1 MKTKLLRGPRP
12 VGRATRGLR
21 RPVVSKFW
29 TVRTGRSG
37 ERTEWG
43 FANGVVG
50 GGWHDI
56 PDLTHV
62 SDKEQIRAIVS
73 ETYGGSKNQIANV
86 TGQLW
91 SLRSRIQDGDYIVLP
106 IRATSQV
113 AFGQVI
119 GGYKYLAEQNDPGK
133 RHVIQVK
140 WLRTDVPKSLLKQD
154 LLYQLGSALTIF
166 WVGNND
172 ATYRLEQVLKGR
184 PDPGARSGLIS
195 GANKPLDV
203 TDLANEDSAST
214 GLSIN
219 LAEVAQDEI
228 AKRLQEDFK
237 GHELSE
243 LVEAL
248 LTAEGFKCRN
258 SPPGADGGVD
268 VLAGMGP
275 LGMDSPKLVVQV
287 KSQTGAVGDDVLQKL
302 NGAIHRFKA
311 DQALLVTFGGV
322 TAPAKSYLEGQYFNI
337 RVWTID
343 DILQAIYKHYPVLD
357 NEMKA
362 RLPLTQ
368 IWVPIDVGD

>member
-1 MKTKLLRGPRP
+1 MT
-12 VGRATRGLR
+12 
-21 RPVVSKFW
+21 KFW
-29 TVRTGRSG
+29 TVRTGKSG

-50 GGWHDI
+50 GGWHEM
-56 PDLTHV
+56 PDLTDV
-62 SDKEQIRAIVS
+62 YDREQLRAIVS
-73 ETYGGSKNQIANV
+73 EVYGGSKNVVANI

-91 SLRSRIQDGDYIVLP
+91 TLRTRIKDGDLIVLP
-106 IRATSQV
+106 IRSTSQI
-113 AFGQVI
+113 AFGQVVG
-119 GGYKYLAEQNDPGK
+119 GGYKYLAKEEDPTK

-140 WLRTDVPKSLLKQD
+140 WLKTDISKSVLKQD
-154 LLYQLGSALTIF
+154 LRYQLGSALTVF
-166 WVGNND
+166 EVGNND
-172 ATYRLEQVLKGR
+172 AAYRLEQVLSGK
-184 PDPGARSGLIS
+184 PDPGARSAMNPGH
-195 GANKPLDV
+195 
-203 TDLANEDSAST
+203 ST
-214 GLSIN
+214 ATENTQDEQSSETAAIN
-219 LAEVAQDEI
+219 LTEIAQDEI

-287 KSQTGAVGDDVLQKL
+287 KSQTGAVSDTVLQQL
-302 NGAIHRFKA
+302 NGAIHRFQA

-322 TAPAKSYLEGQYFNI
+322 TGPAKTYLDTQYFNI

-343 DILQAIYKHYPVLD
+343 DLIQAIYKHYSVLD
-357 NEMKA
+357 SEMKA
-362 RLPLTQ
+362 RLPLKQ
-368 IWVPIDVGD
+368 IWVPIDPGA

>member
-1 MKTKLLRGPRP
+1 MT
-12 VGRATRGLR
+12 
-21 RPVVSKFW
+21 KFW

-50 GGWHDI
+50 GGWHEM
-56 PDLTHV
+56 PDLTEV
-62 SDKEQIRAIVS
+62 SDKEHLRSIVS
-73 ETYGGSKNQIANV
+73 DVYGGSKNVVANL

-91 SLRSRIQDGDYIVLP
+91 TLRTRIQDGDYIVLP
-106 IRATSQV
+106 IRSTSQI

-119 GGYKYLAEQNDPGK
+119 GGGYKYLSKEEDPTK

-140 WLRTDVPKSLLKQD
+140 WLRTDISKSVLKQD
-154 LLYQLGSALTIF
+154 MRYQLGSALTVF
-166 WVGNND
+166 EVGNND
-172 ATYRLEQVLKGR
+172 AAYRLEQIMSGKQ
-184 PDPGARSGLIS
+184 DPGARSALNPGSTKTSDVAQDETTEIS
-195 GANKPLDV
+195 D
-203 TDLANEDSAST
+203 
-214 GLSIN
+214 SIN

-287 KSQTGAVGDDVLQKL
+287 KSQTGAVSDTVLQQL
-302 NGAIHRFKA
+302 NGAIHRFQA

-322 TAPAKSYLEGQYFNI
+322 TGPAKAYLETQYFNI

-343 DILQAIYKHYPVLD
+343 DIIQSIYKHYPVLD
-357 NEMKA
+357 NEMKS
-362 RLPLTQ
+362 RLPLKQ
-368 IWVPIDVGD
+368 IWVPFEPES

>member
-1 MKTKLLRGPRP
+1 MP
-12 VGRATRGLR
+12 
-21 RPVVSKFW
+21 KFW
-29 TVRTGRSG
+29 TVRTGKSG
-37 ERTEWG
+37 ERTEWS

-50 GGWHDI
+50 GGWHEMPDI
-56 PDLTHV
+56 TGV
-62 SDKEQIRAIVS
+62 TDKEQLRAIVA
-73 ETYGGSKNQIANV
+73 EVYGGSKNVVANI

-91 SLRSRIQDGDYIVLP
+91 SLRTRIQHGDYIVLP

-113 AFGQVI
+113 AFGQVVN
-119 GGYKYLAEQNDPGK
+119 GYKYLAGQEDPSR
-133 RHVIQVK
+133 RHVIEVK
-140 WLRTDVPKSLLKQD
+140 WLKTDVPKSLLKQD
-154 LLYQLGSALTIF
+154 LLYQIGSALTVF
-166 WVGNND
+166 EVGNND
-172 ATYRLEQVLKGR
+172 AAYRLEQVMAGK
-184 PDPGARSGLIS
+184 PDPGARSTLSPGSKEENARLS
-195 GANKPLDV
+195 
-203 TDLANEDSAST
+203 EDSVT
-214 GLSIN
+214 EYDSIN

-287 KSQTGAVGDDVLQKL
+287 KSQTSAVGDGVLQQL

-311 DQALLVTFGGV
+311 DQGLLVTFGGV
-322 TAPAKSYLEGQYFNI
+322 TGPAKTYLETQYFNI

-343 DILQAIYKHYPVLD
+343 DILQAIYRHYPALD

-362 RLPLTQ
+362 RLPLKQ
-368 IWVPIDVGD
+368 IWVPIQHSE

>member
-1 MKTKLLRGPRP
+1 M
-12 VGRATRGLR
+12 A
-21 RPVVSKFW
+21 KFW

-43 FANGVVG
+43 FATGVVG
-50 GGWHDI
+50 GGWHEM
-56 PDLTHV
+56 PDLTGV
-62 SDKEQIRAIVS
+62 TDKEQLRSIVADV
-73 ETYGGSKNQIANV
+73 YGGSKNVVANL

-91 SLRSRIQDGDYIVLP
+91 TLRTRIKDGDFIVLP
-106 IRATSQV
+106 IRATSQI
-113 AFGQVI
+113 AFGQVVG
-119 GGYKYLAEQNDPGK
+119 GGYTYLAKEEDPSK

-140 WLRTDVPKSLLKQD
+140 WLKRDVSKSDLKQD
-154 LLYQLGSALTIF
+154 MRYQLGSAMTIF
-166 WVGNND
+166 ELGNND
-172 ATYRLEQVLKGR
+172 AAYRLEQVMAGKQ
-184 PDPGARSGLIS
+184 DPGARSAMSPGV
-195 GANKPLDV
+195 AK
-203 TDLANEDSAST
+203 SAETNQEEAESEST
-214 GLSIN
+214 QIN

-287 KSQTGAVGDDVLQKL
+287 KSQTGAVSDTVLQQL
-302 NGAIHRFKA
+302 NGAIHRFQA

-322 TAPAKSYLEGQYFNI
+322 TGPARTYLETQYFNI
-337 RVWTID
+337 RVWAID
-343 DILQAIYKHYPVLD
+343 DIIQSIYKHYSVLD
-357 NEMKA
+357 SEMKA
-362 RLPLTQ
+362 RLPLKQ
-368 IWVPIDVGD
+368 IWVPIDPEA

>member
-1 MKTKLLRGPRP
+1 MP
-12 VGRATRGLR
+12 
-21 RPVVSKFW
+21 KFW

-50 GGWHDI
+50 GGWHEM
-56 PDLTHV
+56 PDLTAV
-62 SDKEQIRAIVS
+62 TDKEHLRSIVT
-73 ETYGGSKNQIANV
+73 EVYGGSKNVVANL

-91 SLRSRIQDGDYIVLP
+91 TLRTRIQDGDYIVLP
-106 IRATSQV
+106 IRTTSQI
-113 AFGQVI
+113 AFGEVTG
-119 GGYKYLAEQNDPGK
+119 GGYKYLADQEDPTR

-140 WLRTDVPKSLLKQD
+140 WIKTDISKSVLKQD
-154 LLYQLGSALTIF
+154 LRYQLGSALTIF
-166 WVGNND
+166 EVGNND
-172 ATYRLEQVLKGR
+172 AAFRLEQVLAGKQ
-184 PDPGARSGLIS
+184 DPGARSALNSTTPKASDVSQDDSIS
-195 GANKPLDV
+195 EVA
-203 TDLANEDSAST
+203 
-214 GLSIN
+214 SIN

-287 KSQTGAVGDDVLQKL
+287 KSQTGAVSDTVLQQL
-302 NGAIHRFKA
+302 NGAIHRYQA

-322 TAPAKSYLEGQYFNI
+322 TGPAKTYLEAQYFNI

-343 DILQAIYKHYPVLD
+343 DIIQSIYKHYPVLD
-357 NEMKA
+357 SEMKA
-362 RLPLTQ
+362 RLPLKQ
-368 IWVPIDVGD
+368 IWVPIDSVA

>member
-1 MKTKLLRGPRP
+1 M
-12 VGRATRGLR
+12 A
-21 RPVVSKFW
+21 KFW

-43 FANGVVG
+43 FTNGVVG
-50 GGWHDI
+50 GGWHEMPDI
-56 PDLTHV
+56 TGV
-62 SDKEQIRAIVS
+62 TNKEQLRSIVT
-73 ETYGGSKNQIANV
+73 EVYGGSKNLVANL

-91 SLRSRIQDGDYIVLP
+91 TLRTRIQDGDYIVLP
-106 IRATSQV
+106 IRSTSQI

-119 GGYKYLAEQNDPGK
+119 GGGYKYLSKEEDPTK

-140 WLRTDVPKSLLKQD
+140 WLKTDISKSVLKQD
-154 LLYQLGSALTIF
+154 MRYQLGSALTIF
-166 WVGNND
+166 EVGNND
-172 ATYRLEQVLKGR
+172 AAYRLEQVLSGKQ
-184 PDPGARSGLIS
+184 DPGARSALNP
-195 GANKPLDV
+195 GANKPSEVAQDETVDV
-203 TDLANEDSAST
+203 SDA
-214 GLSIN
+214 IN

-287 KSQTGAVGDDVLQKL
+287 KSQTGAVSDTVLQQL
-302 NGAIHRFKA
+302 NGAIHRFQG

-322 TAPAKSYLEGQYFNI
+322 TGPAKTYLETQYFNI

-343 DILQAIYKHYPVLD
+343 DIIQSIYKHYPVLD

-362 RLPLTQ
+362 RLPLKQ
-368 IWVPIDVGD
+368 IWVPISQDEL

>member
-1 MKTKLLRGPRP
+1 MT
-12 VGRATRGLR
+12 
-21 RPVVSKFW
+21 KFW

-37 ERTEWG
+37 ERTEWS

-50 GGWHDI
+50 GGWHEM
-56 PDLTHV
+56 PDLTAV
-62 SDKEQIRAIVS
+62 VDKEQLREIVS
-73 ETYGGSKNQIANV
+73 EVYGGSKNVVANL

-91 SLRSRIQDGDYIVLP
+91 TMRTRIQDGDYVVLP

-113 AFGQVI
+113 AFGQVV
-119 GGYKYLAEQNDPGK
+119 GGYKYLGDQEDPGK
-133 RHVIQVK
+133 RHVIGVK
-140 WLRTDVPKSLLKQD
+140 WLKTDVSKSVLKQD
-154 LLYQLGSALTIF
+154 MLYQLGSALTVF
-166 WVGNND
+166 EVGNND
-172 ATYRLEQVLKGR
+172 AAYRLEQVMAGR
-184 PDPGARSGLIS
+184 LDPGARSVLNPGGS
-195 GANKPLDV
+195 TVATTAADETSAEADV
-203 TDLANEDSAST
+203 
-214 GLSIN
+214 IN

-243 LVEAL
+243 LIEAL

-287 KSQTGAVGDDVLQKL
+287 KSQTSAVSDTVLQQL
-302 NGAIHRFKA
+302 NGAIHRFQA

-322 TAPAKSYLEGQYFNI
+322 TSAAKGYLEAQYFNI
-337 RVWTID
+337 RVWTMD
-343 DILQAIYKHYPVLD
+343 DILRAIYKHYPSLD

-362 RLPLTQ
+362 RLPLKQ
-368 IWVPIDVGD
+368 IWVPIDSDA

>member
-1 MKTKLLRGPRP
+1 MP
-12 VGRATRGLR
+12 
-21 RPVVSKFW
+21 KFW
-29 TVRTGRSG
+29 TVRTGKSG
-37 ERTEWG
+37 ERTEWS

-50 GGWHDI
+50 GGWHEMPDI
-56 PDLTHV
+56 TGV
-62 SDKEQIRAIVS
+62 TDKEQLRAIVA
-73 ETYGGSKNQIANV
+73 EVYGGSKNVVANI

-91 SLRSRIQDGDYIVLP
+91 SLRTRIQHGDYIVLP

-113 AFGQVI
+113 AFGQVVN
-119 GGYKYLAEQNDPGK
+119 GYKYLAGQEDPSR
-133 RHVIQVK
+133 RHVIEVK
-140 WLRTDVPKSLLKQD
+140 WLKTDVPKSLLKQD
-154 LLYQLGSALTIF
+154 ILYQIGSALTVF
-166 WVGNND
+166 EVGNND
-172 ATYRLEQVLKGR
+172 AAYRLEQVMAGK
-184 PDPGARSGLIS
+184 PDPGARSTLS
-195 GANKPLDV
+195 PGAKEE
-203 TDLANEDSAST
+203 TASFSEESV
-214 GLSIN
+214 GVSEAIN

-287 KSQTGAVGDDVLQKL
+287 KSQTSAVGDAVLQQL

-311 DQALLVTFGGV
+311 DQGLLVTFGGV
-322 TAPAKSYLEGQYFNI
+322 TAPAKTYLETQYFNI

-343 DILQAIYKHYPVLD
+343 DILQAIYRHYPALD

-362 RLPLTQ
+362 RLPLKQ
-368 IWVPIDVGD
+368 IWVPIQQSE

>member
-1 MKTKLLRGPRP
+1 MP
-12 VGRATRGLR
+12 
-21 RPVVSKFW
+21 KFW

-37 ERTEWG
+37 ERTEWS

-50 GGWHDI
+50 GGWHEV
-56 PDLTHV
+56 PDLTAV
-62 SDKEQIRAIVS
+62 TDKEQLRSIV
-73 ETYGGSKNQIANV
+73 TDVYGGSKNVVANL

-91 SLRSRIQDGDYIVLP
+91 TLRTRIQDGDYIVLP
-106 IRATSQV
+106 IRATSQI
-113 AFGQVI
+113 AFGQVTD
-119 GGYKYLAEQNDPGK
+119 GGYRYLSNQEDATR

-140 WLRTDVPKSLLKQD
+140 WLKTDVSKSLLKQD
-154 LLYQLGSALTIF
+154 MRYQLGSALTVF
-166 WVGNND
+166 EVGNND
-172 ATYRLEQVLKGR
+172 AAYRLEQVMAGK
-184 PDPGARSGLIS
+184 PDPGARSPINLAGP
-195 GANKPLDV
+195 KPLETFQDEATNV
-203 TDLANEDSAST
+203 SDA
-214 GLSIN
+214 IN

-287 KSQTGAVGDDVLQKL
+287 KSQTGAVSDTVLQQL
-302 NGAIHRFKA
+302 NGAIHRFQA

-322 TAPAKSYLEGQYFNI
+322 TGPAKTYLETQYFNI
-337 RVWTID
+337 RVWTIG
-343 DILQAIYKHYPVLD
+343 DIIQAIYKHYPALD

-362 RLPLTQ
+362 RLPLKQ
-368 IWVPIDVGD
+368 IWVPIDAEA

>member
-1 MKTKLLRGPRP
+1 MAR
-12 VGRATRGLR
+12 
-21 RPVVSKFW
+21 FW

-50 GGWHDI
+50 GGWHEM
-56 PDLTHV
+56 PDLTDI
-62 SDKEQIRAIVS
+62 SDREKLRSIVS
-73 ETYGGSKNQIANV
+73 EIYGGSKNVVANL

-91 SLRSRIQDGDYIVLP
+91 TLRTRIQDGDYIVLP
-106 IRATSQV
+106 IRATSQI

-119 GGYKYLAEQNDPGK
+119 GGGYKYLSNEEDLTK

-140 WLRTDVPKSLLKQD
+140 WLKTDISKSVLKQD
-154 LLYQLGSALTIF
+154 MRYQLGSALTIF
-166 WVGNND
+166 EVANND
-172 ATYRLEQVLKGR
+172 AAYRLEQVMSGKQ
-184 PDPGARSGLIS
+184 DPGARSALNPGAKAIS
-195 GANKPLDV
+195 ESVHDEIAEVND
-203 TDLANEDSAST
+203 A
-214 GLSIN
+214 IN
-219 LAEVAQDEI
+219 LADVAQDEI

-287 KSQTGAVGDDVLQKL
+287 KSQTSAVSDTVLQQL
-302 NGAIHRFKA
+302 NGAIHRFQA

-322 TAPAKSYLEGQYFNI
+322 TGPAKAYVETQYFNI

-343 DILQAIYKHYPVLD
+343 DIIRAIYRHYPVLD

-362 RLPLTQ
+362 RLPLKQ
-368 IWVPIDVGD
+368 IWVPIDPEA

>member
-1 MKTKLLRGPRP
+1 M
-12 VGRATRGLR
+12 A
-21 RPVVSKFW
+21 KFW

-43 FANGVVG
+43 FATGVVG
-50 GGWHDI
+50 GGWHEM
-56 PDLTHV
+56 PDLTGIT
-62 SDKEQIRAIVS
+62 DKEQLRSIVADV
-73 ETYGGSKNQIANV
+73 YGGSKNVVANL

-91 SLRSRIQDGDYIVLP
+91 TLRTRIQDGDYIVLP
-106 IRATSQV
+106 IRATSQI
-113 AFGQVI
+113 AFGQVVG
-119 GGYKYLAEQNDPGK
+119 GGYKYLAKEEDPTK

-140 WLRTDVPKSLLKQD
+140 WLKTDVSKSVLKQD
-154 LLYQLGSALTIF
+154 MRYQLGSALTIF
-166 WVGNND
+166 EVGNND
-172 ATYRLEQVLKGR
+172 AAYRLEQVMAGKQ
-184 PDPGARSGLIS
+184 DPGARSAMSPGVAKSPDTTQDES
-195 GANKPLDV
+195 G
-203 TDLANEDSAST
+203 NEIT
-214 GLSIN
+214 PIN
-219 LAEVAQDEI
+219 LADVAQDEI

-287 KSQTGAVGDDVLQKL
+287 KSQTGAVSDTVLQQL
-302 NGAIHRFKA
+302 NGAIHRFQA

-322 TAPAKSYLEGQYFNI
+322 TGPARNYLETQYFNI

-343 DILQAIYKHYPVLD
+343 DIIQSIYKHYSVLD
-357 NEMKA
+357 SEMKT
-362 RLPLTQ
+362 RLPLKQ
-368 IWVPIDVGD
+368 IWIPIDPEA

>member
-1 MKTKLLRGPRP
+1 M
-12 VGRATRGLR
+12 A
-21 RPVVSKFW
+21 KFW

-43 FANGVVG
+43 FTNGVVG
-50 GGWHDI
+50 GGWDEM
-56 PDLTHV
+56 PDLTSV
-62 SDKEQIRAIVS
+62 TDKEQLRAIVS
-73 ETYGGSKNQIANV
+73 DVYGGSRNVIANL

-91 SLRSRIQDGDYIVLP
+91 TLRTRIQDGDYIVLP
-106 IRATSQV
+106 IRSTSQI
-113 AFGQVI
+113 AFGKVI
-119 GGYKYLAEQNDPGK
+119 GGGYKYLSKEEDPSK
-133 RHVIQVK
+133 RHVIQVN
-140 WLRTDVPKSLLKQD
+140 WLKTDISKSVLKQD
-154 LLYQLGSALTIF
+154 MRYQLGSALTIF
-166 WVGNND
+166 EVGNND
-172 ATYRLEQVLKGR
+172 AAYRLEQVMSGKQ
-184 PDPGARSGLIS
+184 DPGARSAINPG
-195 GANKPLDV
+195 V
-203 TDLANEDSAST
+203 TKMTEVTQDETAEVSD
-214 GLSIN
+214 SIN

-287 KSQTGAVGDDVLQKL
+287 KSQIGAVSDTVLQQL
-302 NGAIHRFKA
+302 NGAIHRFQA

-322 TAPAKSYLEGQYFNI
+322 TGPAKTYLETQYFNI

-343 DILQAIYKHYPVLD
+343 DLIQSIYKYYPVLD

-362 RLPLTQ
+362 RLPLKQ
-368 IWVPIDVGD
+368 VWIPIDPEA

>member
-1 MKTKLLRGPRP
+1 M
-12 VGRATRGLR
+12 A
-21 RPVVSKFW
+21 KFW

-43 FANGVVG
+43 FATGVVG
-50 GGWHDI
+50 GGWHEM
-56 PDLTHV
+56 PDLTGV
-62 SDKEQIRAIVS
+62 TDKEQLRSIVADV
-73 ETYGGSKNQIANV
+73 YGGSKNVVANL

-91 SLRSRIQDGDYIVLP
+91 TLRTRIQDGDFIVLP
-106 IRATSQV
+106 IRATSQI
-113 AFGQVI
+113 AFGQVVG
-119 GGYKYLAEQNDPGK
+119 GGYKYLAKEEDPTK

-140 WLRTDVPKSLLKQD
+140 WLKTDVSKSVLKQD
-154 LLYQLGSALTIF
+154 MRYQLGSALTIF
-166 WVGNND
+166 EVGNND
-172 ATYRLEQVLKGR
+172 AAYRLEQVMAGKQ
-184 PDPGARSGLIS
+184 DPGARSAMSPGVAKSPDATQEES
-195 GANKPLDV
+195 G
-203 TDLANEDSAST
+203 NEST
-214 GLSIN
+214 PIN

-287 KSQTGAVGDDVLQKL
+287 KSQTGAVSDTVLQQL
-302 NGAIHRFKA
+302 NGAIHRFQA

-322 TAPAKSYLEGQYFNI
+322 TGPARTYLETQYFNI

-343 DILQAIYKHYPVLD
+343 DIIKSIYKHYPSLD

-362 RLPLTQ
+362 RLPLKQ
-368 IWVPIDVGD
+368 IWVPIDPEA